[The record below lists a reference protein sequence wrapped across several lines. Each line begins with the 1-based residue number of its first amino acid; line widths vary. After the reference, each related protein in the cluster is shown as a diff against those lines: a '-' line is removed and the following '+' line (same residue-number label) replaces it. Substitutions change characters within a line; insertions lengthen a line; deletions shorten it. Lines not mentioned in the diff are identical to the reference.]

1 MSRTNSE
8 NHKHGYHGNKDQ
20 ITKRLRRAEGQ
31 IRGIEKM
38 VEDDRYCIDVIT
50 QISAAQAAL
59 DKVALQLMEDHAAH
73 CVVGGPDELKD
84 ERTEELMGAVARLM
98 RRG

>member
-1 MSRTNSE
+1 MSE
-8 NHKHGYHGNKDQ
+8 NKYGYAGNKDQ
-20 ITKRLRRAEGQ
+20 LSKRLRRVEGQ
-31 IRGIEKM
+31 VRGIEKM
-38 VEDDRYCIDVIT
+38 VEEDRYCIDVLT

-73 CVVGGPDELKD
+73 CVVGGPDALKV